1 LNVWSEENLTQ
12 WQRKASISTSEVQSS
27 DDLSKKKNH
36 ATPTLVVNKIYAD
49 DTLLV
54 SSNSHQEA
62 RCLRRQ
68 SFRFI
73 AVVSTGRCLRTS
85 ANVTQV
91 NELTAWKPLCKG
103 REVMAHCTA
112 SNNQRSVWVWWQ
124 FALFCPCS
132 RQPILFIRPTGV
144 DFYGAGFV
152 VGRRLRVR
160 FQGIQYMSL
169 SMKCAPS
176 RQRGIH
182 ASAKEQTSVVDFHW
196 WFYNIWIILLY

>member
-1 LNVWSEENLTQ
+1 MFGLKKTSHSGKGKLPYLHVRSNPVTTSARKRIPRSLHSWLT
-12 WQRKASISTSEVQSS
+12 RFMRMIPYS
-27 DDLSKKKNH
+27 
-36 ATPTLVVNKIYAD
+36 
-49 DTLLV
+49 
-54 SSNSHQEA
+54 
-62 RCLRRQ
+62 CLRTRTKRQ
-68 SFRFI
+68 GAFEGKVFAFI
-73 AVVSTGRCLRTS
+73 AAVSTGLCLRTS

-132 RQPILFIRPTGV
+132 RQPILFIRTTGV

-182 ASAKEQTSVVDFHW
+182 ASAKEQTRVVDFHW
-196 WFYNIWIILLY
+196 WFYHIWIILLY